1 MAIKKVKTENSAKAT
16 TKKKDTVQIIP
27 EGLEKKLQENLED
40 KDKNTVE
47 VVVDTTP
54 VIEVAE
60 KPQVT
65 VQVEPQPESAPTPEK
80 RVRILMKEDHKC
92 CIGGEWYYLLKG
104 KYYNV
109 PENVK
114 NILMNADKLSPL

>member
-1 MAIKKVKTENSAKAT
+1 MAIKKVKSENSAKT
-16 TKKKDTVQIIP
+16 QKKENTVQIIP

-40 KDKNTVE
+40 KDKKPVE
-47 VVVDTTP
+47 VVVETTP
-54 VIEVAE
+54 EKEEE
-60 KPQVT
+60 KPKVT
-65 VQVEPQPESAPTPEK
+65 VSVQPQPESTPIPEK
-80 RVRILMKEDHKC
+80 RVRVLMRENHKC